1 MDQSIGFSEE
11 EYLFTAGMHVVLF
24 RLVDI
29 NIGGSGCKNVLEK
42 YVYTVNMIWS
52 VCLGINIYEN
62 ERVTMLAQF
71 KYNIPIIRNRLD
83 IGSSRI

>member
-29 NIGGSGCKNVLEK
+29 NIQEDQDVRMFSFFGEICIYSEYDL
-42 YVYTVNMIWS
+42 
-52 VCLGINIYEN
+52 VCLFGD
-62 ERVTMLAQF
+62 
-71 KYNIPIIRNRLD
+71 KYI
-83 IGSSRI
+83 